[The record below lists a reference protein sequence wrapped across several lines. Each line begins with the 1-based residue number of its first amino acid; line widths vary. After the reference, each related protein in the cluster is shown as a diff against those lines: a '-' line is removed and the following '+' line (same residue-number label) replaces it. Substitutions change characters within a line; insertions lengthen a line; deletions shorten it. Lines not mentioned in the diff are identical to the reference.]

1 MQITRLIIENL
12 RAIER
17 LELKLAD
24 DAGQPR
30 RRVVLIGANGAGKT
44 TILDAVAHAF
54 ASLMWRQGPS
64 AKPLGAADVRNVEDP
79 SLELTAPLRRGVIAL
94 DMVLS
99 DDERRASRL
108 IYPTAPTAG
117 SLRFEVGAGSSP
129 DPFSSDEADA
139 FRGGPDYV
147 DRLNQSSEID
157 IFGVEQDQD
166 DLPMSFEGP
175 ARAALSE
182 ARSPC
187 ILLPADRG
195 VLEPSDDL
203 TLREIRAFDP
213 RRRCLSRAR
222 ERFAPI
228 AAHLAFASV
237 VKDGEE
243 ARSVERMWKVLKK
256 YFPALPLPQP
266 IADADGLVLHFRNER
281 GATIPLTALSE
292 GERAILLI
300 FGELAVRSPKG
311 GGLVLI
317 DEIEQHLHPR
327 WQRAALEALVALL
340 PSAQFIFTTQSPYL
354 AACAPDDVVELG
366 DWKRDGE

>member
-1 MQITRLIIENL
+1 MQITRLLIENL

-24 DAGQPR
+24 DAGEPR
-30 RRVVLIGANGAGKT
+30 RRVVLIGTNGAGKT
-44 TILDAVAHAF
+44 TILDAIAHAF
-54 ASLMWRQGPS
+54 KSLGDSWLNLT
-64 AKPLGAADVRNVEDP
+64 ANALGAADVRNVEDP
-79 SLELTAPLRRGVIAL
+79 SLEHAAPLRRGVVAL
-94 DMVLS
+94 DAVLS
-99 DDERRASRL
+99 EDERRASRL
-108 IYPTAPTAG
+108 VYPDAPTAG

-129 DPFSSDEADA
+129 DPFSSDEVDA
-139 FRGGPDYV
+139 PQAGSNDVLMG
-147 DRLNQSSEID
+147 QSSEVD
-157 IFGVEQDQD
+157 IFGVAQDQVD
-166 DLPMSFEGP
+166 VPMSFEGP
-175 ARAALSE
+175 ARAALAD

-203 TLREIRAFDP
+203 TLRQIRAFNP
-213 RRRCLSRAR
+213 SFGCLSRAR

-228 AAHLAFASV
+228 AALLAFASV
-237 VKDGEE
+237 AKDGEG
-243 ARSVERMWKVLKK
+243 ARSVARMWKVLAK
-256 YFPALPLPQP
+256 YFPALPQP
-266 IADADGLVLHFRNER
+266 IPHADGLVLRFRNER
-281 GATIPLTALSE
+281 GASVPLTALSE

-300 FGELAVRSPKG
+300 FGELAVRSPKA

-317 DEIEQHLHPR
+317 DELEQHLHPR

-340 PSAQFIFTTQSPYL
+340 PSSQFLFTTQSPYL